1 MAVGTRHTRTLGYGE
16 MALVVCAALGTGAF
30 AMPELAGWPPTPAA
44 IAFCALTLT
53 NVLLAALS
61 RPVLPGPA
69 LPGPAAVTDHWTTVR
84 PTFVVELTALLLLG
98 ARAAV
103 IVSAACAIVRLLSTA
118 PGRARP
124 SEMLLPAAAPLV
136 ALEAAA
142 FTHLALGGTIGT
154 FAWPWQ
160 GVPIAAAV
168 LAYCLVLSAV
178 SEIAL
183 PLLSARPLTTSWPAV
198 VLAGCPSYLTA
209 AGLAVAMVEL
219 IERRMWTVALVAVV
233 PVYFIYRAY
242 ADHLERHDQED
253 RCQDALASLDHGVS
267 MVDQAGIVTLWNH
280 ALERLLGCP
289 ADRAL
294 GQPLWSVVP
303 VLSETEM
310 PRALQEAAR
319 TQKPVR
325 LANLGFP
332 GTGGTRMVD
341 LRILPGARGMTMQWR
356 DVTATWRAE
365 HRLRRSEER
374 FAQIADAAN
383 DGLWEWDLRR
393 DELYA
398 SARWRALVGLG
409 GVAGLC
415 RPQEWL
421 DRVHAHDIG
430 SLKAAIEAHLS
441 GATDSFQHEHRI
453 RVDDKTY
460 RLFHCRAVAVRGPN
474 QRPVRLAGSLTD
486 VTERALVQE
495 QLRSVG
501 THDPLT
507 GLCNRAVF
515 VEQLGRR
522 LEDLKARRGPRFAT
536 LYLDLDRFKVVNDSL
551 GHIVGDQLL
560 TAVSRRLEGCLRPGD
575 ALARLGGDEFAV
587 LVNGL
592 SDETQANAV
601 AMRIQDSL
609 KSPVVIG
616 GREVFTS
623 ASIGIAFAGRD
634 YNSPEDIMRDADT
647 AMYHA
652 KSRGKA
658 RHELFDAAMHARVL
672 DRLGLENDL
681 RRAIDQQGL
690 VVHYQPI
697 VSLASRRCVGFESLV
712 RWTRKGKPVPPG
724 TFIPIAEEIGLI
736 EPLGTWVLQ
745 QACAAFADWQRRFPR
760 SGLEY
765 ITVNVSGRQLMQQN
779 LLMVVEDAVRSARM
793 RPSDLR
799 LEITE
804 TALMDSPGDAARVLG
819 ELREFGVK
827 IYLDDFGTGFSSLS
841 HLHKL
846 PVDALK
852 IDRSFVTSLLLPDRP
867 AIVESILALARTLK
881 TGVVAEGIE
890 DDVQASELERLG
902 CTHAQGF
909 LFSRPLPA
917 EAIEVLL
924 EANQPLGPPTVE
936 REPELQETAAVRFVT
951 SKTRADAAKGRT
963 PAKADVRQ
971 SGRSASRV
979 LPATTHDPRWVG

>member
-1 MAVGTRHTRTLGYGE
+1 MPLGTRIARVFGRGE
-16 MALVVCAALGTGAF
+16 GALVVCAALGSGMLAVPELGSWPLSTPALAF
-30 AMPELAGWPPTPAA
+30 A
-44 IAFCALTLT
+44 ALVVT

-61 RPVLPGPA
+61 RPMAGPA
-69 LPGPAAVTDHWTTVR
+69 DWTIVR
-84 PTFVVELTALLLLG
+84 PTFVVDLAAFLLLG
-98 ARAAV
+98 P
-103 IVSAACAIVRLLSTA
+103 SAAIIVCTSGVITYLLCEPTGRERLLDT
-118 PGRARP
+118 
-124 SEMLLPAAAPLV
+124 LLPAVAPLLS
-136 ALEAAA
+136 LEAAA
-142 FTHLALGGTIGT
+142 FMHVALGGTIGT
-154 FAWPWQ
+154 FEWPWQ
-160 GVPIAAAV
+160 AVPIAAAV
-168 LAYCLVLSAV
+168 WAYCLVLSAV
-178 SEIAL
+178 PDVVM
-183 PLLSARPLTTSWPAV
+183 PLLSRRPRTRSWPAV
-198 VLAGCPSYLTA
+198 VVTGCPSYLTA
-209 AGLAVAMVEL
+209 AGLSVVIAEVIARQLWAVG
-219 IERRMWTVALVAVV
+219 LVVV
-233 PVYFIYRAY
+233 IPVYFIYRGH
-242 ADHLERHDQED
+242 ADHVGRREQERRFQE
-253 RCQDALASLDHGVS
+253 ALASLDQGVS
-267 MVDQAGIVTLWNH
+267 MVDDTGVVTLWNH
-280 ALERLLGCP
+280 ALQRLLGCP
-289 ADRAL
+289 SDRAL

-303 VLSETEM
+303 VLAETEL
-310 PRALQEAAR
+310 PRAMSEAAR
-319 TQKPVR
+319 TQRPVR
-325 LANLGFP
+325 LSSLGLP
-332 GTGGTRMVD
+332 GPGGTRMVD
-341 LRILPGARGMTMQWR
+341 LRIFPGTKGMTMQWR

-365 HRLRRSEER
+365 HRLKRTEER
-374 FAQIADAAN
+374 FALIADAAN

-398 SARWRALVGLG
+398 SARWRALIGLG
-409 GVAGLC
+409 GAAGVC

-421 DRVHAHDIG
+421 ERVHADDIG
-430 SLKAAIEAHLS
+430 ALRTALDAHLA
-441 GATDSFQHEHRI
+441 GATDCFQHEHRI
-453 RVDDKTY
+453 RVDGTSY
-460 RLFHCRAVAVRGPN
+460 RLFECRAVAVRGPN
-474 QRPVRLAGSLTD
+474 QKPVRLAGSLTD

-515 VEQLGRR
+515 VEELGRR
-522 LEDLKARRGPRFAT
+522 LEELKTRRGRRFAT

-551 GHIVGDQLL
+551 GHMVGDQLL

-587 LVNGL
+587 LL
-592 SDETQANAV
+592 HALEDEVQANAV
-601 AMRIQDSL
+601 ALRIQDAL
-609 KSPVVIG
+609 KAPVVIG
-616 GREVFTS
+616 GKEVFTS

-634 YNSPEDIMRDADT
+634 YATPDDIMRDADT

-658 RHELFDAAMHARVL
+658 RHELFDADMHARVL

-681 RRAIDQQGL
+681 RRAIDQHDL

-712 RWTRKGKPVPPG
+712 RWTRNGKPVPPS

-736 EPLGTWVLQ
+736 EPLGTWVLHE
-745 QACAAFADWQRRFPR
+745 ACLAFSDWQRRFPR
-760 SGLEY
+760 SRLEY
-765 ITVNVSGRQLMQQN
+765 VTVNVSGRQLMQQN
-779 LLMVVEDAVRSARM
+779 LLLVVEEAVRNAGM

-804 TALMDSPGDAARVLG
+804 TALMDSPADAARVLG

-852 IDRSFVTSLLLPDRP
+852 IDRSFVNSLLLPERP

-909 LFSRPLPA
+909 LFARPLPA
-917 EAIEVLL
+917 DAIEDMLT
-924 EANQPLGPPTVE
+924 ANQPLGPAAADRDT
-936 REPELQETAAVRFVT
+936 QEAAAVRFVS
-951 SKTRADAAKGRT
+951 SKAR
-963 PAKADVRQ
+963 PPKAEPRPV
-971 SGRSASRV
+971 GRSASRV
-979 LPATTHDPRWVG
+979 LPPGRPDPRWVG